1 MLLGGCGGCGA
12 AGIFPGARVV
22 AGGIVA
28 SRGAEVEVVLNVEAP
43 AELKASTAAGVEPL
57 GAARGN
63 CETATGRKPGSGATW
78 TVWKNDWGRWVEVAV
93 SSDVA
98 DGSFMI
104 CCADCAARATRE
116 AASEATAR
124 ARHDAR
130 DFVEN
135 RKSTKKSDPPQTRL
149 SIRQKNRETHGKTT
163 KLDGASWRA
172 VQDG

>member
-1 MLLGGCGGCGA
+1 M
-12 AGIFPGARVV
+12 
-22 AGGIVA
+22 
-28 SRGAEVEVVLNVEAP
+28 EVVLNVEAP

-116 AASEATAR
+116 AASEATA
-124 ARHDAR
+124 ARLLHCHLTLLLAL
-130 DFVEN
+130 E
-135 RKSTKKSDPPQTRL
+135 RL
-149 SIRQKNRETHGKTT
+149 FAWEKAQ
-163 KLDGASWRA
+163 
-172 VQDG
+172 